1 MKILSNYELNKNN
14 IAFIKLCTNLMNKY
28 PFKWFYFMEIFKKD
42 VIYIKDTTIIIELL
56 KLNYDEINNIFIYF
70 KEFLNNK
77 IITKLIY
84 KKEYL
89 VVIFDDLFNISFFL
103 KNNKWMLILL
113 MNYCI
118 NNNIKSY
125 YDVYL
130 KSDETIYSMFMIKCN
145 NYFITFDNIK
155 LNKLNNNHI
164 PLVINLYNNND
175 FNIMFSFDIDILLN
189 NIKLKLPE

>member
-1 MKILSNYELNKNN
+1 
-14 IAFIKLCTNLMNKY
+14 
-28 PFKWFYFMEIFKKD
+28 
-42 VIYIKDTTIIIELL
+42 
-56 KLNYDEINNIFIYF
+56 
-70 KEFLNNK
+70 
-77 IITKLIY
+77 
-84 KKEYL
+84 
-89 VVIFDDLFNISFFL
+89 
-103 KNNKWMLILL
+103 

-130 KSDETIYSMFMIKCN
+130 KEEETIYSMFMIESN

>member
-1 MKILSNYELNKNN
+1 
-14 IAFIKLCTNLMNKY
+14 
-28 PFKWFYFMEIFKKD
+28 MEIFKKD

-130 KSDETIYSMFMIKCN
+130 KSDETIYSMFMIESN

>member
-1 MKILSNYELNKNN
+1 
-14 IAFIKLCTNLMNKY
+14 
-28 PFKWFYFMEIFKKD
+28 MEIFKKD

-130 KSDETIYSMFMIKCN
+130 KIDETIYSMFMIESN

>member
-1 MKILSNYELNKNN
+1 
-14 IAFIKLCTNLMNKY
+14 
-28 PFKWFYFMEIFKKD
+28 MEIFKKD

-130 KSDETIYSMFMIKCN
+130 KSDETIYSMFMIENN

-155 LNKLNNNHI
+155 LNTLNNNHI

>member
-1 MKILSNYELNKNN
+1 MKILSNYELNKKN
-14 IAFIKLCTNLMNKY
+14 IAFIKLCTKLMNKY

-130 KSDETIYSMFMIKCN
+130 KSDETIYSMFMIESN

-155 LNKLNNNHI
+155 LNNLNNNHI

>member
-1 MKILSNYELNKNN
+1 
-14 IAFIKLCTNLMNKY
+14 
-28 PFKWFYFMEIFKKD
+28 
-42 VIYIKDTTIIIELL
+42 
-56 KLNYDEINNIFIYF
+56 
-70 KEFLNNK
+70 
-77 IITKLIY
+77 
-84 KKEYL
+84 
-89 VVIFDDLFNISFFL
+89 
-103 KNNKWMLILL
+103 

-130 KSDETIYSMFMIKCN
+130 KSDETIYSMFMIENN